1 MHFVTSTKQFA
12 ILQRH
17 PQQRRPQQQ
26 HSTQQSSLDF
36 VYGVVGRLSYKPDD
50 GSGGAVVSGFR
61 CVFHCGFRSGWGG
74 YGFFCGVS
82 VIVSVTV
89 GFTVGFTV
97 VFVVVFVRLSGEV
110 TVTVVF
116 VSVVFAVDLSSASG
130 EEAGSD
136 SDHMVGPSPFLPC
149 HAFPRSPSLRMLGGS
164 YSCQGGYHHPDGV
177 PSSSTIIF
185 PFLPPQPRLNHAT
198 KAKT

>member
-1 MHFVTSTKQFA
+1 VVFGVTFGVYFIVVFA
-12 ILQRH
+12 AG
-17 PQQRRPQQQ
+17 
-26 HSTQQSSLDF
+26 
-36 VYGVVGRLSYKPDD
+36 GVVMVS
-50 GSGGAVVSGFR
+50 SVVF
-61 CVFHCGFRSGWGG
+61 
-74 YGFFCGVS
+74 S

-97 VFVVVFVRLSGEV
+97 VFVVVFVRLTGEV
-110 TVTVVF
+110 SVTVVF
-116 VSVVFAVDLSSASG
+116 VSVVCAVDLSSASG

-136 SDHMVGPSPFLPC
+136 SDHMVGPSLPC
-149 HAFPRSPSLRMLGGS
+149 LPSITFPPHVGGS

-185 PFLPPQPRLNHAT
+185 PFLPPQPRLDHAT

>member
-1 MHFVTSTKQFA
+1 VVFGVTFGVYFIVVFA
-12 ILQRH
+12 AG
-17 PQQRRPQQQ
+17 
-26 HSTQQSSLDF
+26 
-36 VYGVVGRLSYKPDD
+36 GVVMVS
-50 GSGGAVVSGFR
+50 SVVF
-61 CVFHCGFRSGWGG
+61 
-74 YGFFCGVS
+74 S

-110 TVTVVF
+110 SVTVVF
-116 VSVVFAVDLSSASG
+116 VSVVCAVDLSSASG

-149 HAFPRSPSLRMLGGS
+149 HAFPRSPSLRMLGGTRAKVVTTTPGRS
-164 YSCQGGYHHPDGV
+164 QAREPGALRRSAYQLN
-177 PSSSTIIF
+177 PSTAIDP